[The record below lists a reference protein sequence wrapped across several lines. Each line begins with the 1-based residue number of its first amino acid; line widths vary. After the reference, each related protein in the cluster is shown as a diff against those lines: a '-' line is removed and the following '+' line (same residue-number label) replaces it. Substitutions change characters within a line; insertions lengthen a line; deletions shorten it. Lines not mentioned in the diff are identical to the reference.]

1 MPCVEVLT
9 DFCRMAKPAS
19 AAADSLR
26 PAAMVILRCSS
37 LRASFWAFIAF
48 AHFSMSCKEQN
59 HSGTHKLVLT
69 TLISFTWNTV
79 VTFRHKPFIIFTPSY
94 VLRIFVSF
102 ICPKN
107 TSSEMQIMISTFPN
121 DLLLKARLDHP
132 PPSPLHQYTHKSNLP
147 PPPTH
152 TNLSCWTYWLPLN
165 SAKFT
170 WTQPQSYRRKGT
182 GSQPLQSS
190 WPLWFSP
197 SPSSPPSLSCLPAL
211 VLLTR
216 SLCLTYFLFPEW
228 VLVGMLTSQHPS
240 TSTELSWRYSN
251 TESIQIGRASGNLP
265 LLALYLYTT
274 DKAAV
279 IHSLDPSGKKN
290 ANVCTLYICTVI
302 AHRIKPLEPSKS
314 LVLGKKISLQKTEN
328 IFRKLKSKGPST
340 IGVYN

>member
-107 TSSEMQIMISTFPN
+107 TSSETQIMISTFPN

-147 PPPTH
+147 LHQH
-152 TNLSCWTYWLPLN
+152 TQIYLVGHTDCH
-165 SAKFT
+165 
-170 WTQPQSYRRKGT
+170 WTQPSLHEHNHSHTDAKALAANLCNLLGHFGFLLLLLLLLLCLVSLRLCCRLGLCAWRT
-182 GSQPLQSS
+182 
-190 WPLWFSP
+190 FC
-197 SPSSPPSLSCLPAL
+197 SLSGC
-211 VLLTR
+211 
-216 SLCLTYFLFPEW
+216 W
-228 VLVGMLTSQHPS
+228 
-240 TSTELSWRYSN
+240 
-251 TESIQIGRASGNLP
+251 
-265 LLALYLYTT
+265 
-274 DKAAV
+274 
-279 IHSLDPSGKKN
+279 
-290 ANVCTLYICTVI
+290 
-302 AHRIKPLEPSKS
+302 
-314 LVLGKKISLQKTEN
+314 
-328 IFRKLKSKGPST
+328 
-340 IGVYN
+340 